1 MDARSMRAGEDMG
14 MRNDRSISRGLSDYP
29 GSADRT
35 RRRVTGRVAILCA
48 LVASLASI
56 GPALAA
62 PRMVTPLPDGWR
74 FYQGDP
80 EGAETAVLDDAA
92 WQSVSVPHDW
102 AIAGPFDRD
111 AKAAGE
117 NGFLPSGV
125 AWYRKALTLTPQ
137 PGRRYFIEF
146 DGIMERSG
154 VWVNGHHIGHRPMG
168 YVGQRYDLTRHLR
181 ADGRNIIAVR
191 ADTSAAPSS
200 RWYTGSGIYRHVRLI
215 ETGDVHIP
223 QGGAYVRTVSI
234 GDDQAMIAIMTDVQ
248 NGSAAARDVTVEV
261 VLTDPDGREVART
274 ATPVASA
281 AADRI
286 AILPIEVA
294 IPRPRRWDMADPALY
309 RAAIRIVAADGT
321 MLDNEDVRFG
331 LREAR
336 FDPASGF
343 WLNGRNMKLKGV
355 ALHHDGGAVGAAVP
369 LAVWRQRLTALK
381 AQGVN
386 AVRTAHNVPSPEF
399 LDLTDE
405 LGLIVMDELFDQWNV
420 AKTPEDYHLFFGD
433 WHKRDTI
440 DMVRRDR
447 NHPSIILWSAGNEI
461 HDTAYPVQAKAA
473 LRSILDIVH
482 AADPS
487 RPVTMA
493 LFRPNVTKDYD
504 NGLADM
510 LDVVGQNYRENEL
523 IAANK
528 QNPKRA
534 IVGTENAHNRSNW
547 VPVRD
552 YAPFSGMFLWTGVD
566 YLGEANRSGW
576 PNIQSPSGLLDR
588 TGQQKI
594 SGMERESWWSDRP
607 VVHVVRNADPAASG
621 PATDGAGGP
630 NQPVLPTMI
639 AVATPKPKV
648 ALFDD
653 WTPEDRSP
661 HDETIEV
668 YSNCRQVEAFLNDRS
683 LGTLPINQDAA
694 PRRWT
699 VRYVSGEVRALCRD
713 PGVAGVAD
721 RLQTAGKPVRI
732 ALQPDAAIVGS
743 TFDDMTYVRAR
754 IVDAKGVTVPSAT
767 HRLRFAVKGAGT
779 LIATDNGSSVDHTP
793 FPSPDRAAQ
802 NGLAVALVR
811 GAGVGRLTISASAD
825 GLTPGTVDLR
835 ATQ

>member
-1 MDARSMRAGEDMG
+1 MMS
-14 MRNDRSISRGLSDYP
+14 
-29 GSADRT
+29 
-35 RRRVTGRVAILCA
+35 CA
-48 LVASLASI
+48 LIMGLASI
-56 GPALAA
+56 GTASAA
-62 PRMVTPLPDGWR
+62 PRTVTPLPDDWH
-74 FYQGDP
+74 FLQGDP
-80 EGAETAVLDDAA
+80 EGAETPDLNDAN
-92 WQSVSVPHDW
+92 WQTVSVPHDW
-102 AIAGPFDRD
+102 AIAGPFDQNSR
-111 AKAAGE
+111 AAGE

-125 AWYRKALTLTPQ
+125 AWYRRTVDLTLK

-154 VWVNGHHIGHRPMG
+154 VWVNGHHIGQRPMG
-168 YVGQRYDLTRHLR
+168 YVSQRYDLTRHLR
-181 ADGRNIIAVR
+181 ADGRNVIAVR

-223 QGGAYVRTVSI
+223 QGGAYVRAVKI
-234 GDDQAMIAIMTDVQ
+234 GDGQATIAVATDIQ
-248 NGSAAARDVTVEV
+248 NMSAVAHDVKVEV
-261 VLTDPDGREVART
+261 VLTDPDGREVARAT
-274 ATPVASA
+274 TPVASVA
-281 AADRI
+281 TGRI
-286 AILPIEVA
+286 AILPVEVA
-294 IPRPRRWDMADPALY
+294 IRDPRRWDMTDPALY
-309 RAAIRIVAADGT
+309 RATIRVMSVDGNI
-321 MLDNEDVRFG
+321 LDDEHIRFG
-331 LREAR
+331 IREAR
-336 FDPASGF
+336 FDPATGF

-386 AVRTAHNVPSPEF
+386 AIRTAHNVPSPEF

-405 LGLIVMDELFDQWNV
+405 LGLVVMDELFDQWNV

-433 WHKRDTI
+433 WHKRDTL

-447 NHPSIILWSAGNEI
+447 NHPSIVLWSAGNEI

-482 AADPS
+482 SADPS

-523 IAANK
+523 IAASK
-528 QNPKRA
+528 QNPKRS

-576 PNIQSPSGLLDR
+576 PNIQNPAGLLDR
-588 TGQQKI
+588 TGRQKI

-607 VVHVVRNADPAASG
+607 VIHVVRNADPAASG

-653 WTPEDRSP
+653 WTPDDSSP

-668 YSNCRQVEAFLNDRS
+668 YSNCQQVEASLNGRS
-683 LGTLPINQDAA
+683 LGILPIHQDAS
-694 PRRWT
+694 PRRWS
-699 VRYVSGEVRALCRD
+699 VRYVPGEVRVQCRD
-713 PGVAGVAD
+713 RGKTDVSD
-721 RLQTAGKPVRI
+721 ILRTAGKPVRI
-732 ALQPDAAIVGS
+732 VLQPDMTIVGS
-743 TFDDMTYVRAR
+743 TFDDMAYVRAR
-754 IVDAKGVTVPSAT
+754 VVDAKGVTVPSAT
-767 HRLRFAVKGAGT
+767 NQLHFAVEGVGT
-779 LIATDNGSSVDHTP
+779 LIATDNGSSIDHTP
-793 FPSPDRAAQ
+793 FPSPDRDTQ

-811 GAGVGRLTISASAD
+811 GSGAGRFKIVATSD
-825 GLTPGTVDLR
+825 GLAPGIVELR
-835 ATQ
+835 ATK

>member
-1 MDARSMRAGEDMG
+1 MSVRKACCRVSNGSNGAGL
-14 MRNDRSISRGLSDYP
+14 RQVGL
-29 GSADRT
+29 RT
-35 RRRVTGRVAILCA
+35 VMV
-48 LVASLASI
+48 SLAVLTGGI
-56 GPALAA
+56 GGLAPVGAALAA
-62 PRMVTPLPDGWR
+62 PRVVDELSEDWR
-74 FYQGDP
+74 FLQGDP
-80 EGAETAVLDDAA
+80 EGAETAGLNDSA
-92 WQSVSVPHDW
+92 WQVVSVPHDW
-102 AIAGPFDRD
+102 AIAGPFDAN

-125 AWYRKALTLTPQ
+125 AWYRRQLDIKPQ
-137 PGRRYFIEF
+137 PGRRYFVEF

-154 VWVNGHHIGHRPMG
+154 IWVNGHHVGYRPMG
-168 YVGQRYDLTRHLR
+168 YVSQRYDVTRHLR
-181 ADGRNIIAVR
+181 ADGKNVLAVR

-215 ETGDVHIP
+215 ETGDIHIP
-223 QGGAYVRTVSI
+223 QGGAYVRTTAIAGDRATISVVTEVS
-234 GDDQAMIAIMTDVQ
+234 
-248 NGSAAARDVTVEV
+248 NGADGVAAGNLEV
-261 VLTDPDGREVART
+261 VLTDPKGREAARVV
-274 ATPVASA
+274 TPFANLA
-281 AADRI
+281 GGRTLT
-286 AILPIEVA
+286 LPVELTLANV
-294 IPRPRRWDMADPALY
+294 RRWDIDDPALY
-309 RAAIRIVAADGT
+309 HAAIRVLATDGSVV
-321 MLDNEDVRFG
+321 DDEGVSFG
-331 LREAR
+331 VREAR
-336 FDPASGF
+336 FDPATGF
-343 WLNGRNMKLKGV
+343 WFNGRNFKLKGV

-399 LDLTDE
+399 LDLTDR

-433 WHKRDTI
+433 WHKRDTL

-447 NHPSIILWSAGNEI
+447 NHPSIVLWSAGNEI

-493 LFRPNVTKDYD
+493 LFRPNVTKDYE

-523 IAANK
+523 IAASK
-528 QNPKRA
+528 QNPKRS

-576 PNIQSPSGLLDR
+576 PNIQNPAGLLDR
-588 TGQQKI
+588 TGRQKI
-594 SGMERESWWSDRP
+594 SGMERESWWSQRP
-607 VVHVVRNADPAASG
+607 VVHLVRNADPAASG

-653 WTPEDRSP
+653 WSPDDRTPHE
-661 HDETIEV
+661 ETIEV
-668 YSNCRQVEAFLNDRS
+668 YSNCGQVEAYLNGRS
-683 LGTLPINQDAA
+683 LGTLPINQDAS
-694 PRRWT
+694 PRRWP
-699 VRYVSGEVRALCRD
+699 VRYEPGEVRAVCRD
-713 PGVAGVAD
+713 AGTSEVSD
-721 RLQTAGKPVRI
+721 SLRTAGAPVRI
-732 ALQPDAAIVGS
+732 ELQAEASRVGAH
-743 TFDDMTYVRAR
+743 FDDMTYVRAR
-754 IVDAKGVTVPSAT
+754 VVDVNGVTVPSAT
-767 HRLRFAVKGAGT
+767 HRLHFEVKGAGRI
-779 LIATDNGSSVDHTP
+779 IATDNGSSVDHTP
-793 FPSPDRAAQ
+793 FPSHARSVV
-802 NGLAVALVR
+802 NGHAVALVR
-811 GAGVGRLTISASAD
+811 GAGTGRFTVTATAEGLKPGKAELLAVDEASVSGAM
-825 GLTPGTVDLR
+825 
-835 ATQ
+835 

>member
-1 MDARSMRAGEDMG
+1 LATTPVLIG
-14 MRNDRSISRGLSDYP
+14 
-29 GSADRT
+29 
-35 RRRVTGRVAILCA
+35 VAEA
-48 LVASLASI
+48 T
-56 GPALAA
+56 
-62 PRMVTPLPDGWR
+62 PRMITPLQDDWR
-74 FYQGDP
+74 FIQADP
-80 EGAETAVLDDAA
+80 EGAETSTLDDASWRA
-92 WQSVSVPHDW
+92 VTVPHDW
-102 AIAGPFDRD
+102 AIAGPFDPD

-125 AWYRKALTLTPQ
+125 AWYRKTLDLKPQ

-154 VWVNGHHIGHRPMG
+154 VWVNGHHIGYRPMG
-168 YVGQRYDLTRHLR
+168 YVSQRYDLTRHLR
-181 ADGRNIIAVR
+181 TDGRNVIAVR
-191 ADTSAAPSS
+191 SDTSAAPSS

-215 ETGDVHIP
+215 ETDDVHVT
-223 QGGAYVRTVSI
+223 QGGAYVRATAISD
-234 GDDQAMIAIMTDVQ
+234 GQATISVTAEVQ
-248 NGSAAARDVTVEV
+248 NDTGAAVAAKVE
-261 VLTDPDGREVART
+261 LLLIDPDGREVART
-274 ATPVASA
+274 VTATSDIASGRSRA
-281 AADRI
+281 LPAEI
-286 AILPIEVA
+286 AL
-294 IPRPRRWDMADPALY
+294 PRPRRWDINDPALY
-309 RAAIRIVAADGT
+309 RAAIRVLAADGT
-321 MLDNEDVRFG
+321 LLDNEDVRFG
-331 LREAR
+331 IREAR
-336 FDPASGF
+336 FDPATGF
-343 WLNGRNMKLKGV
+343 WLNGRNFKLKGV

-369 LAVWRQRLTALK
+369 LAVWRQRLTTLK

-386 AVRTAHNVPSPEF
+386 AIRTAHNVPSPEF
-399 LDLTDE
+399 LDLADE
-405 LGLIVMDELFDQWNV
+405 LGLLVMDELFDQWNV

-433 WHKRDTI
+433 WHKRDAL

-447 NHPSIILWSAGNEI
+447 NHPSIVLWSAGNEI

-493 LFRPNVTKDYD
+493 LFRPNVTKDYE

-523 IAANK
+523 IAASR
-528 QNPKRA
+528 QNPKRS

-576 PNIQSPSGLLDR
+576 PNIQNPAGLLDR
-588 TGQQKI
+588 TGRQKI

-607 VVHVVRNADPAASG
+607 VLHLVRNADPAAAG

-653 WTPEDRSP
+653 WTPQDRSQ

-668 YSNCRQVEAFLNDRS
+668 YSNCQQVEAFLNGHS
-683 LGTLPINQDAA
+683 LGTLPINADAS

-699 VRYVSGEVRALCRD
+699 VRYAPGEVRATCRD
-713 PGVAGVAD
+713 PGREAVSD
-721 RLQTAGKPVRI
+721 RLRTAGKPVRI
-732 ALQPDAAIVGS
+732 DLQADLPTVGS
-743 TFDDMTYVRAR
+743 TFDDMVYVRAR
-754 IVDAKGVTVPSAT
+754 VVDANGVTVPSANS
-767 HRLRFAVKGAGT
+767 RLHFAVKGAGQ
-779 LIATDNGSSVDHTP
+779 LIATDNGSSIDHTP
-793 FPSPDRAAQ
+793 FSSADRAAQ
-802 NGLAVALVR
+802 DGVAVGLVR
-811 GAGVGRLTISASAD
+811 GAGDGRFTVTATAE
-825 GLTPGTVDLR
+825 GLKAGAVDLR
-835 ATQ
+835 STK

>member
-1 MDARSMRAGEDMG
+1 M
-14 MRNDRSISRGLSDYP
+14 
-29 GSADRT
+29 
-35 RRRVTGRVAILCA
+35 AILCA
-48 LVASLASI
+48 LIAGLVPI
-56 GPALAA
+56 ETVLAA
-62 PRMVTPLPDGWR
+62 PRMVTQLDDGWR
-74 FYQGDP
+74 FLKGDP
-80 EGAETAVLDDAA
+80 EGAEMPVMDDAG
-92 WQSVSVPHDW
+92 WQAVSVPHDW
-102 AIAGPFDRD
+102 AIAGPFDPD
-111 AKAAGE
+111 ARAAGE

-125 AWYRKALTLTPQ
+125 AWYRKPLEVMPQ

-154 VWVNGHHIGHRPMG
+154 VWVNGHHIGYRPMG
-168 YVGQRYDLTRHLR
+168 YVSQRYDLTRHLR
-181 ADGRNIIAVR
+181 ADGHNMIAVR

-223 QGGAYVRTVSI
+223 QGGAFVRTATLTA
-234 GDDQAMIAIMTDVQ
+234 DRAAIAIATDVR
-248 NGSAAARDVTVEV
+248 NDATAPADVKMEV
-261 VLTDPDGREVART
+261 VLTGPDGREVART
-274 ATPVASA
+274 TTPVISA
-281 AADRI
+281 AAGRTI
-286 AILPIEVA
+286 VMPAEVA
-294 IPRPRRWDMADPALY
+294 LANPRRWDIRDPALY
-309 RAAIRIVAADGT
+309 SAAIRIVAADGSV
-321 MLDNEDVRFG
+321 LDNEDVRFG
-331 LREAR
+331 VREAR
-336 FDPASGF
+336 FDPATGF
-343 WLNGRNMKLKGV
+343 WLNGRNFKLKGV

-386 AVRTAHNVPSPEF
+386 AIRTAHNVPSPEF
-399 LDLTDE
+399 LDLTDQ

-433 WHKRDTI
+433 WHKRDTL

-447 NHPSIILWSAGNEI
+447 NHPSIVLWSAGNEI

-523 IAANK
+523 ITASR
-528 QNPKRA
+528 QNPKRS

-576 PNIQSPSGLLDR
+576 PNIQNPAGLLDR
-588 TGQQKI
+588 TGRQKI
-594 SGMERESWWSDRP
+594 TGMERESWWSDRP
-607 VVHVVRNADPAASG
+607 VVHVVRNADPAAAG

-630 NQPVLPTMI
+630 NQPALPTMI
-639 AVATPKPKV
+639 AVATPRPKG

-653 WTPEDRSP
+653 WTPEDRRP

-668 YSNCRQVEAFLNDRS
+668 YSNCQQVEAFLNGRS
-683 LGTLPINQDAA
+683 LGKLPINQDAS
-694 PRRWT
+694 PRRWG
-699 VRYVSGEVRALCRD
+699 VRYAPGEVRAICRD
-713 PGVAGVAD
+713 SGVAAVSD
-721 RLQTAGKPVRI
+721 TLRTAGKPVRI
-732 ALQPDAAIVGS
+732 DLQADQPIVGS
-743 TFDDMTYVRAR
+743 GFDDMTYVRAR
-754 IVDAKGVTVPSAT
+754 VVDAKGVTVPSAT
-767 HRLRFAVKGAGT
+767 HCLHFGMSGAGS
-779 LIATDNGSSVDHTP
+779 LIATDNASSVDHTP
-793 FPSPDRAAQ
+793 FPSPNRVAQ
-802 NGLAVALVR
+802 DGIAVALVR
-811 GAGVGRLTISASAD
+811 GAGTGPFTVTVTAE
-825 GLTPGTVDLR
+825 GLNPGAVQLR
-835 ATQ
+835 AKQ